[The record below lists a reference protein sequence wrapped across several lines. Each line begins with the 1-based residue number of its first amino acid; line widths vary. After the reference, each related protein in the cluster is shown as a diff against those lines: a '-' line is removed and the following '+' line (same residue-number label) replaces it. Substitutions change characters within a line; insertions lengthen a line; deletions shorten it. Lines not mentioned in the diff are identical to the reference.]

1 MSNRFHNKYHRHNHH
16 SYTIDDVRYP
26 DAGHDPIAS
35 YDSPFLGEFV
45 MHGTLSATAT
55 PGFSDVEGLPAGS
68 FSGEEIGLKATAPS
82 TGIAALIDGNLKV
95 LGDLS
100 ASNVFLEGVT
110 EVNPGEATT
119 TGRFLVV
126 NINSVP
132 YGIRLWNLS

>member
-16 SYTIDDVRYP
+16 SYSIDDVRYP

-45 MHGTLSATAT
+45 MMGTLSATAV
-55 PGFSDVEGLPAGS
+55 PGFSDIQGTPAGV
-68 FSGEEIGLKATAPS
+68 FIADEVALKASAPS
-82 TGIAALIDGNLKV
+82 TGIAALIDGNIKI
-95 LGDLS
+95 LGNLS
-100 ASNVFLEGVT
+100 AANVFLDGVT
-110 EVNPGEATT
+110 EITPTEATT
-119 TGRFLVV
+119 TGRFLVL

>member
-35 YDSPFLGEFV
+35 YDSPFLGEFI

-55 PGFSDVEGLPAGS
+55 PGFSDVLGLPAGV
-68 FSGEEIGLKATAPS
+68 FIGEEMGLKAVAPL

-100 ASNVFLEGVT
+100 AANVFLDGVT
-110 EVNPGEATT
+110 EINPVQATT